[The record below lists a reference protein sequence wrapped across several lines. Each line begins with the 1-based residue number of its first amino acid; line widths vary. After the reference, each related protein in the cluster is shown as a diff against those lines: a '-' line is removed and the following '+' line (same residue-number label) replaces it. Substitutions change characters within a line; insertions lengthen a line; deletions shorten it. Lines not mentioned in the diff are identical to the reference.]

1 LKERR
6 PVTPTFSEI
15 PGSPP
20 ADSREM
26 RFLKFGIAA
35 SILVYLLTGAADATS
50 DGLVIV
56 GGTLMGLCGA
66 LGVGTAGFGFVALW
80 NLWKELLSQ
89 LRRASIGRLLLS
101 LPLALLGLAGGLGAL
116 ILAGYLTEK
125 FPAVPAEVYKA
136 LLWLLIAAMFWLLWM
151 GRSHAAL
158 LLRLILLV
166 LFSAI
171 ILVSVVLV
179 LWWAGSLT
187 TYLLVFF
194 LTLIGAINTLFYAA
208 FVRDIALA
216 DNLVDP
222 SSPPPQM
229 PSS

>member
-1 LKERR
+1 
-6 PVTPTFSEI
+6 
-15 PGSPP
+15 
-20 ADSREM
+20 
-26 RFLKFGIAA
+26 
-35 SILVYLLTGAADATS
+35 
-50 DGLVIV
+50 
-56 GGTLMGLCGA
+56 MGLCGA
-66 LGVGTAGFGFVALW
+66 LGVGIAGFGFVALW

-89 LRRASIGRLLLS
+89 LRRASIGRLLVS

-136 LLWLLIAAMFWLLWM
+136 LFWFLIAVMFWFLWM
-151 GRSHAAL
+151 GRSHVAL
-158 LLRLILLV
+158 FLRLILLV

-171 ILVSVVLV
+171 ILVSVVLA
-179 LWWAGSLT
+179 LRWAGSLT
-187 TYLLVFF
+187 THILVLF
-194 LTLIGAINTLFYAA
+194 LTVIGAINTLFYAA

-229 PSS
+229 PSP

>member
-1 LKERR
+1 
-6 PVTPTFSEI
+6 
-15 PGSPP
+15 
-20 ADSREM
+20 M
-26 RFLKFGIAA
+26 RFLKFGIVA

-50 DGLVIV
+50 DGLLIL
-56 GGTLMGLCGA
+56 GTLMGLCGA
-66 LGVGTAGFGFVALW
+66 LATGIAGIGFVALW

-89 LRRASIGRLLLS
+89 LRRAKVGRLLAS

-125 FPAVPAEVYKA
+125 FPAVPAVVYNH
-136 LLWLLIAAMFWLLWM
+136 LFWLLIAAMFWFLWM

-158 LLRLILLV
+158 FLRLILLV
-166 LFSAI
+166 LFSVI

-194 LTLIGAINTLFYAA
+194 LTLIGAINTLFYAV
-208 FVRDIALA
+208 FVRNIALA
-216 DNLVDP
+216 HNLVDP
-222 SSPPPQM
+222 SLPPPQM
-229 PSS
+229 PSP

>member
-1 LKERR
+1 MKERR

-15 PGSPP
+15 PGNPP

-56 GGTLMGLCGA
+56 GGMLMGLCGA
-66 LGVGTAGFGFVALW
+66 LGVGTAGFGSVALW

-136 LLWLLIAAMFWLLWM
+136 LFWLLIAAMFWFLWM

-158 LLRLILLV
+158 FLRLILLV

-179 LWWAGSLT
+179 LSWAGSLT

-222 SSPPPQM
+222 
-229 PSS
+229 